1 MYSFANSVESKK
13 EEEYSY
19 SKLQAYISS
28 DKIRNTV
35 NKRLLTATKTFVD
48 ETLKK
53 NLHVLSLRQYIDT
66 VSGWV
71 KDNSFT
77 ESDNAALKGDKS
89 GPKANNRLHIATDA
103 TVQHTNK
110 RFNNLQTSAHQD
122 AITVSVASD
131 KVTPL
136 RQNLSF
142 TINDFVAKDLES
154 QWNARNLLEV
164 YHREYCT
171 YNFTAYTWTI
181 PIYYNN

>member
-35 NKRLLTATKTFVD
+35 NKSLLSATKTFVD

-89 GPKANNRLHIATDA
+89 GPKANNRLH
-103 TVQHTNK
+103 
-110 RFNNLQTSAHQD
+110 S
-122 AITVSVASD
+122 
-131 KVTPL
+131 
-136 RQNLSF
+136 
-142 TINDFVAKDLES
+142 
-154 QWNARNLLEV
+154 
-164 YHREYCT
+164 
-171 YNFTAYTWTI
+171 
-181 PIYYNN
+181 